1 MEFYKMHGC
10 GNDFCIIEYK
20 ENEDYSS
27 LATKLCDRRFG
38 IGADG
43 LIVVK
48 RNPLEMIFY
57 NQDGSR
63 ASMCGNGIRC
73 FARYAYDKKLVSSKK
88 FDCLTLAG
96 VMKIEITEEQP
107 FSCKVD
113 MGHPSFS
120 NSMIHISD
128 DIKSFGRL
136 LTIDGYSLTIYSFFM
151 GTIHTVIFVDS
162 LESDVLKL
170 AEKICKNR
178 LFKKQTNVNFVHLLD
193 EQHIELKTYE
203 RGVGWTLA
211 CGTGACASVVTCV
224 RLKLTKNKV
233 SVQLPYGTL
242 KIEVTKKE
250 NVFMEGPAVLS
261 YRGKIEELKE
271 C

>member
-10 GNDFCIIEYK
+10 GNDFCIIEY
-20 ENEDYSS
+20 EDNQDYPS
-27 LATKLCDRRFG
+27 LAQKLCDRRFG

-43 LIVVK
+43 LIIV
-48 RNPLEMIFY
+48 RQDPLEMIFY

-73 FARYAYDKKLVSSKK
+73 FARYVYEKKIVTTKK

-96 VMKIEITEEQP
+96 IMRIEITSIDP
-107 FSCKVD
+107 FLCKVD
-113 MGHPSFS
+113 MGKPSFS
-120 NSMIHISD
+120 NPMIHVSD

-162 LESDVLKL
+162 LEADVVKL

-178 LFKKQTNVNFVHLLD
+178 LFKKQTNVNFVHLID
-193 EQHIELKTYE
+193 ETHIEVKTYE

-224 RLKLTKNKV
+224 KLKLTKNTVFVK
-233 SVQLPYGTL
+233 LPYGSL

-250 NVFMEGPAVLS
+250 NVIMEGPAVLS
-261 YRGKIEELKE
+261 YAGQIKE
-271 C
+271 CLEC

>member
-10 GNDFCIIEYK
+10 GNDFCIIEYEPNVEYSTLAK
-20 ENEDYSS
+20 E
-27 LATKLCDRRFG
+27 LCDRRFG

-43 LIVVK
+43 LIIVK
-48 RNPLEMIFY
+48 TNPLEMIFY

-73 FARYAYDKKLVSSKK
+73 FARYVYEKRIVTTKQ
-88 FDCLTLAG
+88 FDCFTLAG
-96 VMKIEITEEQP
+96 MMKIEITSEDP
-107 FSCKVD
+107 FLCKID
-113 MGHPSFS
+113 MGKPSFS
-120 NSMIHISD
+120 NSMIHVSD

-136 LTIDGYSLTIYSFFM
+136 LTIEKYSLTIYSFFM

-162 LESDVLKL
+162 LDSEVLNF

-178 LFKKQTNVNFVHLLD
+178 LFKKQTNVNFVHLID
-193 EQHIELKTYE
+193 ETHIEIKTYE

-211 CGTGACASVVTCV
+211 CGTGACASVVTCA

-233 SVQLPYGTL
+233 SVLLPYGSL
-242 KIEVTKKE
+242 KIEITKKE
-250 NVFMEGPAVLS
+250 NVLMEGPAVLS
-261 YRGKIEELKE
+261 YIGQVKE
-271 C
+271 CLEC

>member
-1 MEFYKMHGC
+1 MHGC
-10 GNDFCIIEYK
+10 GNDFCVIQYK
-20 ENEDYSS
+20 EKEDYSL
-27 LATKLCDRRFG
+27 LAKRLCDRRFG
-38 IGADG
+38 VGADG
-43 LIVVK
+43 LIIVK
-48 RNPLEMIFY
+48 ENPLEMIFY

-73 FARYAYDKKLVSSKK
+73 FARYVYEKKLVSSKQ
-88 FDCLTLAG
+88 FECLTMAG
-96 VMKIEITEEQP
+96 IMRVEITEEDP
-107 FSCKVD
+107 FSCRVD
-113 MGHPSFS
+113 MGCPSYS

-128 DIKSFGRL
+128 DIQSFGRL

-162 LESDVLKL
+162 LESDVIRL

-178 LFKKQTNVNFVHLLD
+178 LFKNQTNVNFVHLID
-193 EQHIELKTYE
+193 DKNIEIKTYE

-211 CGTGACASVVTCV
+211 CGTGACASVVACV
-224 RLKLTKNKV
+224 RLKLTCRKV
-233 SVQLPYGTL
+233 LVKLPYGNL
-242 KIEVTKKE
+242 RIEVTKKE

-261 YRGKIEELKE
+261 YIGKIKELEE